1 MFKLAPLLAA
11 GVMAG
16 MSPQTLLTT
25 LLNTPVR
32 DAELPHGFSH
42 AQIEKQP
49 VSANGRKY
57 HAVGLVDVALAGA
70 DAEDALA
77 WVVFSRHADAIV
89 YGTGFKTLDFLAP
102 MAVTGLRGRSLDQT
116 WHEGAE
122 AYLGISV
129 AGFPN
134 FFMLTGPGS
143 PSVLSNMAVSIEQH
157 VDWVAR
163 CLEDMR
169 EDGLETIEPTTLAD
183 GSSRA
188 FLEDGDEV
196 VIGATAPG
204 RDGEVISFGEV
215 RGRVAPAQ

>member
-57 HAVGLVDVALAGA
+57 RAVGLVDVALAGA

-77 WVVFSRHADAIV
+77 WVVFSRHADAI
-89 YGTGFKTLDFLAP
+89 GDLDHPALASGVKIVDTVP
-102 MAVTGLRGRSLDQT
+102 GLRESL
-116 WHEGAE
+116 
-122 AYLGISV
+122 L
-129 AGFPN
+129 
-134 FFMLTGPGS
+134 LTGTLNGKKVTDAAAVVGN
-143 PSVLSNMAVSIEQH
+143 VLVQG
-157 VDWVAR
+157 VVA
-163 CLEDMR
+163 
-169 EDGLETIEPTTLAD
+169 
-183 GSSRA
+183 SSRVRA
-188 FLEDGDEV
+188 S
-196 VIGATAPG
+196 TAILLLKAAIAHL
-204 RDGEVISFGEV
+204 R
-215 RGRVAPAQ
+215 RVG